1 MEISGKKADIGLG
14 TKGKIVFLKAKK
26 PEDGYTD
33 WVLLISEIVEDV
45 DSKGKPYP
53 LIKRYISHK
62 VNNKK
67 KFISVNHT
75 RWGNLN
81 NYDAYE
87 PTDEQVQIIKNILKK
102 HKLKYVRAF
111 NKIIQR

>member
-33 WVLLISEIVEDV
+33 WVLLISEITEEV
-45 DSKGKPYP
+45 DSEGKPYTI
-53 LIKRYISHK
+53 IKRYISYK
-62 VNNKK
+62 ISNKRE
-67 KFISVNHT
+67 FINVNHT
-75 RWGNLN
+75 WWGYLN

-102 HKLKYVRAF
+102 HNLKYVRTL
-111 NKIIQR
+111 NKIIDR